1 MQRLVP
7 EEKDLLRKE
16 IAEQEAEFLRAGG
29 EIEKVPIGVSKYTP
43 LSSQEQRELGSKHA
57 ARNSGL

>member
-1 MQRLVP
+1 MRAVP
-7 EEKDLLRKE
+7 SNEKALLRE
-16 IAEQEAEFLRAGG
+16 ELARQETEFLRAGG
-29 EIEKVPIGVSKYTP
+29 QIEKVPVGISKYTP

>member
-1 MQRLVP
+1 MRTTP
-7 EEKDLLRKE
+7 SKEKSLLRE
-16 IAEQEAEFLRAGG
+16 ELARQEAKFLRAGG
-29 EIEKVPIGVSKYTP
+29 QVEKVPVGISKYTP

>member
-1 MQRLVP
+1 MRTTP
-7 EEKDLLRKE
+7 SKEKSLLRE
-16 IAEQEAEFLRAGG
+16 ELARQEAEFLRAGG
-29 EIEKVPIGVSKYTP
+29 QVEKVPVGISKYTP

>member
-7 EEKDLLRKE
+7 EEKNLLRKE

-29 EIEKVPIGVSKYTP
+29 EIQKVPIGVSKYTP

>member
-1 MQRLVP
+1 MRTTP
-7 EEKDLLRKE
+7 SKEKSLLRE
-16 IAEQEAEFLRAGG
+16 ELARQEAEFLRAGG
-29 EIEKVPIGVSKYTP
+29 QIEKVPVGISKYTP

>member
-7 EEKDLLRKE
+7 EEKNILRKQ

-29 EIEKVPIGVSKYTP
+29 QIERIETGISKYTP
-43 LSSQEQRELGSKHA
+43 ISSQEQREIGSKHA
-57 ARNSGL
+57 ARNAGL

>member
-1 MQRLVP
+1 MRGMPSKEKSLFR
-7 EEKDLLRKE
+7 EELAR
-16 IAEQEAEFLRAGG
+16 QEAEFLRAGG
-29 EIEKVPIGVSKYTP
+29 QIEKIPVGVSKYTP

>member
-7 EEKDLLRKE
+7 EEKNILRRQ

-29 EIEKVPIGVSKYTP
+29 QIEKVPVGISKYTP